1 MVLLEDVL
9 QCKEIRI
16 KCSGYTPKLR
26 QSDIRYSSAHACESR
41 ARSITICSEQS
52 KTLAYTVID
61 QHHTTAYRNKE
72 SFKKDKV
79 NTDVQFNNEI
89 FKLVY
94 SDSWYVLL
102 YFGATIKS
110 HKTKIKLL
118 SFTLEFIV

>member
-1 MVLLEDVL
+1 M
-9 QCKEIRI
+9 
-16 KCSGYTPKLR
+16 
-26 QSDIRYSSAHACESR
+26 
-41 ARSITICSEQS
+41 
-52 KTLAYTVID
+52 
-61 QHHTTAYRNKE
+61 
-72 SFKKDKV
+72 

-94 SDSWYVLL
+94 SDSWYFLL